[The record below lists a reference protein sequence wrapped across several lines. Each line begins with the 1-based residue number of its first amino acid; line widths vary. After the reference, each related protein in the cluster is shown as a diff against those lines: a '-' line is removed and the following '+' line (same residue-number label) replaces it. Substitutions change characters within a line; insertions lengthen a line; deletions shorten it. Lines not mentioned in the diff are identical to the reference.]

1 MNVPETLGYIP
12 IDSTENVK
20 ARIESN
26 MDLLYSMGGVM
37 LYFNHLFDEQML
49 QTGKE
54 LLDDAIAKKNIWVTN
69 AGNLADFWAQ
79 RYRAYE
85 DMNASISSD
94 RNVLT
99 VKLGPSNR
107 AGLTLALENI
117 PQIQNVEV
125 NGLQWSVF
133 NGSQVILPVLTENQN
148 TITITF
154 RETSTNANQVFGYP
168 VIILSV
174 FVSIFIVLRKS
185 GIEKL
190 TKSLTGWRKK

>member
-1 MNVPETLGYIP
+1 
-12 IDSTENVK
+12 
-20 ARIESN
+20 
-26 MDLLYSMGGVM
+26 MGGVM
-37 LYFNHLFDEQML
+37 LYFNHLFDDKML

-54 LLDDAIAKKNIWVTN
+54 LLEGAYAKRNVWLTN
-69 AGNLADFWAQ
+69 AGNLAEFWAQ
-79 RYRAYE
+79 RYKAYE
-85 DMNASISSD
+85 NMNASISSD
-94 RNVLT
+94 RNVLI

-148 TITITF
+148 TVTITF
-154 RETSTNANQVFGYP
+154 SEANTNANQVFGYP
-168 VIILSV
+168 AIILSV

-185 GIEKL
+185 GLEKL
-190 TKSLTGWRKK
+190 AKSLNGWRKK